1 MPTLRNLF
9 SRGIGRRFFTIAILL
24 FIPGIAFTNPAR
36 WDEIGPEGTETLIE
50 EMSDTEL
57 LGQVLMLGYDGTSP
71 SPQILEWIRDKRI
84 GGIKIFGWNV
94 GSLTNL
100 TRSIARM
107 QRTAADTPKGIP
119 LFIATDQEG
128 GWVRHIKEE
137 TSITAGNL
145 AIGATRLP
153 RDAYFSGYYI
163 GMELRTLGV
172 NMNFAPTVDVYANP
186 EAHVIGPRAF
196 SSDPLETARL
206 AVAYYR
212 GLDATG
218 VIATAKHFPG
228 HGRADVD
235 SHGALPLIDAS
246 FQDLWENDLLPY
258 RFLVRE
264 EVPAIMVGHLGFPEI
279 TGGDEPATL
288 SSFFQTEILRD
299 RLGFEGI
306 SITDD
311 LRMSGVADTG
321 DPLDEIALK
330 ALEAGNDVLMI
341 SRTPE
346 EHEMVWDRL
355 YREMRTNPS
364 FRAKIE
370 AAAGRILR
378 IKLAYLKTPDA
389 VPLYPDPEEVHARIP
404 DPEAQSF
411 FFDLA
416 CRSVSLV
423 EKGPIPLDPGRLGRV
438 LLAGQYRRFLN
449 AGKARFPG
457 ADTFYFSYDPF
468 YTAVPSE
475 KRRFARLAEGYDTVI
490 FCLANPNSLEVL
502 GTLSDTDVQ
511 VIVFSVL
518 SPVYLDHLEW
528 TDASIAVYGVGEES
542 FAAGFAVLAGDY
554 EPEGTLPVSIEGRR

>member
-1 MPTLRNLF
+1 MHTRKPRPLTATVLF
-9 SRGIGRRFFTIAILL
+9 LLIPVIASS
-24 FIPGIAFTNPAR
+24 NPAR
-36 WDEIGPEGTETLIE
+36 WDDEEPVAAEMLVE

-57 LGQVLMLGYDGTSP
+57 LGQVLMLGYDGTEATP
-71 SPQILEWIRDKRI
+71 EILAWIRDKRI

-94 GSLTNL
+94 ESLPGL
-100 TRSIARM
+100 ARSISRM
-107 QRTAADTPKGIP
+107 QREAVRTPKGIP
-119 LFIATDQEG
+119 LLIATDQEG

-172 NMNFAPTVDVYANP
+172 NMNFAPTVDVYSNP

-246 FQDLWENDLLPY
+246 FEELWENDLLPY

-264 EVPAIMVGHLGFPEI
+264 ELPAIMVGHLGFPGI
-279 TGGDEPATL
+279 TGKDEPATL
-288 SSFFQTEILRD
+288 SRFFQTEVLRN
-299 RLGFEGI
+299 RLGFEGVC
-306 SITDD
+306 ITDD
-311 LRMSGVADTG
+311 LRMSGVTDTG
-321 DPLDEIALK
+321 APLDEIALR
-330 ALEAGNDVLMI
+330 ALEAGNDILMI

-346 EHEMVWDRL
+346 EHETVWERL
-355 YREMRTNPS
+355 HREMGSNPA
-364 FRAKIE
+364 FRAKV
-370 AAAGRILR
+370 AAAAERILR
-378 IKLAYLKTPDA
+378 IKLRYLKNPDG
-389 VPLYPDPEEVHARIP
+389 VPLYPDPGKVREGIP
-404 DPEAQSF
+404 DPEAKRF

-423 EKGPIPLDPGRLGRV
+423 KDGPLPLRSGRLGRV

-449 AGKARFPG
+449 AGTTRFPE
-457 ADTFYFSYDPF
+457 ADTYYFSYDPF

-475 KRRFARLAEGYDTVI
+475 KERFARLAKNYDTVI

-502 GTLSDTDVQ
+502 ETLAKSDVR
-511 VIVFSVL
+511 VITFSVL
-518 SPVYLDHLEW
+518 SPVYLEELDW

-554 EPEGTLPVSIEGRR
+554 EPEGTLPLYLQGRR